1 MRKVLITGGAG
12 FVGRRFVH
20 HFLCQGD
27 EVRVVDPIVPL
38 TGGRNP
44 ADEWLLFEPRDFPYF
59 HFVKEDCRSFF
70 GRRLD
75 SDFDYAFHLAA
86 MVGGRQMVENNPLVV
101 ADDLSIDAAYW
112 QWGTGTQM
120 RDFIHIEDCVR
131 AYCYLSTNR
140 RPNRCRP
147 EYSLR

>member
-27 EVRVVDPIVPL
+27 GVRVVDPIVPL
-38 TGGRNP
+38 TGGRTP
-44 ADEWLLFEPRDFPYF
+44 ADEWLLFEPRDFPHF

-86 MVGGRQMVENNPLVV
+86 MVGGRLMVENNPL
-101 ADDLSIDAAYW
+101 
-112 QWGTGTQM
+112 
-120 RDFIHIEDCVR
+120 
-131 AYCYLSTNR
+131 R
-140 RPNRCRP
+140 RV
-147 EYSLR
+147 